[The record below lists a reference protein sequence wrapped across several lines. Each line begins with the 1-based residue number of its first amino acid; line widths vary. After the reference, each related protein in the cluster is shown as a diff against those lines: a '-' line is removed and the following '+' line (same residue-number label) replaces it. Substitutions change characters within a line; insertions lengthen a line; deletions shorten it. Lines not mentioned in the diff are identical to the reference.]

1 MSSSRV
7 TELNLV
13 DMDLTEVP
21 SSYLS
26 SAASYLTLNLSENR
40 LSPPCNLH
48 HFSKVHTLVLDKNGL
63 KSVSGFAKML
73 SVTTLWFNN
82 NNVTDIVSFLDD
94 VASTFPNV
102 TYLACMRNPCSPPLA
117 IVSEEDVETTRR
129 FRLYVIYRLPKLQFL
144 DSSPVA
150 QNERKE
156 ASVKGQ
162 YLAPRR
168 PTGGSTG
175 GGASSPASASSMPTA
190 QQTSPQAA
198 APVEALKRPSSFLG
212 MGSSR
217 YDGANSE
224 GNRFITDK
232 HL

>member
-1 MSSSRV
+1 MSERT

-13 DMDLTEVP
+13 DLDLTEVP

-26 SAASYLTLNLSENR
+26 AAVSYLTLNLSENR
-40 LSPPCNLH
+40 LLPPCNLH

-82 NNVTDIVSFLDD
+82 NNVTDIVGFLDD
-94 VASTFPNV
+94 VVTIFPNV
-102 TYLACMRNPCSPPLA
+102 TYLSCMRNPCSPPLA

-144 DSSPVA
+144 DSSPVSL
-150 QNERKE
+150 NERKE
-156 ASVKGQ
+156 ASQKGQ

-168 PTGGSTG
+168 PATTG
-175 GGASSPASASSMPTA
+175 AISPVSASSMPIA
-190 QQTSPQAA
+190 QPAPQAPA
-198 APVEALKRPSSFLG
+198 EALKRPSSFLG
-212 MGSSR
+212 VGSSR

>member
-1 MSSSRV
+1 MSERT

-13 DMDLTEVP
+13 DLDLTEVP

-26 SAASYLTLNLSENR
+26 AASSYLTLNLSENR
-40 LSPPCNLH
+40 LLPPCNLQ

-82 NNVTDIVSFLDD
+82 NNVTDIVGFLDD
-94 VASTFPNV
+94 VVTIFPNV
-102 TYLACMRNPCSPPLA
+102 TYLSCMRNPCSPPLA

-144 DSSPVA
+144 DSSPVSL
-150 QNERKE
+150 NERKE
-156 ASVKGQ
+156 ASQKGQ

-168 PTGGSTG
+168 PATTGAT
-175 GGASSPASASSMPTA
+175 SPASASSMPIA
-190 QQTSPQAA
+190 QPVPQAPA
-198 APVEALKRPSSFLG
+198 EALKRPSSFLG
-212 MGSSR
+212 VGSSR

>member
-1 MSSSRV
+1 MSRSS
-7 TELNLV
+7 ELNLV

-21 SSYLS
+21 SSYLA

-63 KSVSGFAKML
+63 KSVAGFAKML

-82 NNVTDIVSFLDD
+82 NNVTDIVGFLDD
-94 VASTFPNV
+94 VASSFPNV

-144 DSSPVA
+144 DSSPVS

-156 ASVKGQ
+156 ASQKGQ

-168 PTGGSTG
+168 PTGVSGGSL
-175 GGASSPASASSMPTA
+175 SPASASSMPVA
-190 QQTSPQAA
+190 PSAPQA
-198 APVEALKRPSSFLG
+198 VTTEALKRPSSFLG
-212 MGSSR
+212 LGSSR